1 MGGEEEVTRKEHPI
15 IICRC
20 ENVTLDQIEKA
31 IEEGITDLEL
41 LKRKLRIGMG
51 PCQGRTCLPL
61 VIRILAR
68 KLKKKPEDLLI
79 PTSRP
84 PITPIPLRIFL
95 ARGDKENES

>member
-1 MGGEEEVTRKEHPI
+1 MGKEMKKHLI
-15 IICRC
+15 IVCRC
-20 ENVTLDQIEKA
+20 ENVTLEDVEKA
-31 IEEGITDLEL
+31 IDEGYTDLES

-68 KLKKKPEDLLI
+68 KLRKSPDEVLI

-84 PITPIPLRIFL
+84 PISPVPMKVFL
-95 ARGDKENES
+95 AEGEDDNEE